1 MEAYRPTKNQSKPNV
16 AVGDVVLLK
25 DESKK
30 RSFWKICRIEELIV
44 GKDEVVR
51 SAIIRLGS
59 DDGKIGK
66 KTLCRPLKLLIP
78 LEVKPNHLTNS
89 LQNPPTQ
96 LPLQPAAQS
105 PSQQRTQ
112 LPMQANTRPRR
123 RAAVLGETI
132 KLKFTRGDSYQ
143 IEVAV
148 DDVSFSDECYNI
160 QICNTGQVMY
170 KVENRSASIFY
181 EYNTKLGSHLRCQWL
196 ITADPRLRIHLSAE
210 YFHTAYNDKVL
221 IHHDH
226 SSTISGTRAPF
237 HLVSPSNILR
247 IEFNATHMNNSQGF
261 AFNISSTDA
270 QMHSAKPYDLPSE
283 CRNQD
288 QRYFGTI
295 KPRLQLSSGTY
306 FNDEDCVYKFH
317 ATNGYRM
324 RFDFRFFK
332 TEIGP
337 DYVEVLHSGII
348 GKGLFS
354 GDLDPFYFVSKGSW
368 LSFRFR
374 TNNAHVERGFI
385 LQVSLT
391 ASPAIGVTKD
401 QKTLT
406 TALPRTIP
414 VSECQRP
421 VRMLWSGDKFFGSL
435 RPLGAFLRYW
445 SINCMWT
452 VPKKA
457 DFKYVIEITHAYLD
471 DVISLL
477 KITDE
482 THSSTRTLSTFT
494 QARNWENLIVV
505 SDGKFTVKS
514 MLKAYSLNVSVIS
527 YSIYPV
533 PDAFNTTTP
542 AKKVSSGN
550 LSAELIGSSFGIMAF
565 LVLTFIFIRY
575 RIKKRQRAERSNRG
589 ANQYLPVQTPDVC
602 YAPDSALG
610 DASPSY
616 SDATKEGVVFMDSRN
631 AVVETPSGA
640 EAHRNQTP
648 LLTSLSQLSS
658 PRVVL
663 PAVDDGDSR
672 PGSAALIR
680 SRPASAASVDSVSDS
695 LHPLTNLPPF
705 HPVSPL
711 SVETPSGAEAHRNQ
725 TPLLTS
731 LSQLSSPR
739 VVLPAV
745 DDGDSRPGSAALIRS
760 RPASAASVDSVSDS
774 LHPLLT
780 LSFYLHIGGYTPK
793 WSCDF
798 EGGSC
803 DWLQSQ
809 DDGLD
814 WTNDIGSKWNMV
826 DHTIGSLYG
835 HFMLLR
841 LSSLHSETGTGKL
854 VSPLM
859 RPTKKPCQM
868 VFHYQGKGSSGYP
881 LQLVIRIL
889 SKEFTKIF
897 HKDLFNT
904 TVMPNYWEKVELS
917 IQSSAYYQLEIVG
930 YIARSRSA
938 YIAIDDVMF
947 TSECLTDEETGVK
960 ILKPP
965 FSSAFNFPEGVFYYL
980 GSVSGIHQMPQDAI
994 STQDASMQYFGDA
1007 NKRLA
1012 MTDFHLSENLETNG
1026 LEEDELEI
1034 EIKVKD
1040 ELDRLNAAIKGI
1052 NQLGKEAS
1060 NAETLFQNTM
1070 KESFTALEDCAREIG
1085 VERIERARPYFNE
1098 VKLVQRASK
1107 RVHLERELCKRIE
1120 ENEREA
1126 KERAKEAED
1135 CCMKMM
1141 GNSYVDVD
1149 ALEALN
1155 QAVLDVMNNAFIK
1168 ASRCHELDKYDKK
1181 YTERRKNLAK
1191 LQARLRNEIDNA
1203 RPYYELKN
1211 QLNKMLL
1218 CKKKRVESIK
1228 DGLKSA
1234 RNVYKASMKKI
1245 EEMSEDIHKERGTC
1259 PDLTHKTCTSAFG
1272 TPKCYSHNQQCDYV
1286 NNCPGGEDEDDCH
1299 LFNRCNFKK
1308 DFCSWVPSKN
1318 ITLKWKRYRDLGSGG
1333 YIIRLNSSVTQDKTE
1348 VSRLQLHGFIKGSTN
1363 LICVIRFSYR
1373 MLPWHNVVLRLVL
1386 KWPDESRTVWS
1397 RTQARNDMWRKE
1409 FLELRYSGIFE
1420 LWFEAGGKPDVS
1432 IYIDLANVSFSKQC
1446 VFINESKAYDKERCT
1461 FENSLCN
1468 WKVDQNVPITLTRR
1482 TSNAMHGF
1490 FGPQMDHTTNST
1502 SGYYIHFDARKRLPE
1517 VFGQLISNVMQISS
1531 SRKCTFRW
1539 FYRIYQDGYF
1549 FTDKLLVIYYNPIL
1563 KTEKKLWYVEG
1574 EQGANWKLGSVTFDI
1589 TSFNYQIILRFERGD
1604 SFLSD
1609 IAVDDVSFS
1618 EECYKRNDCSIAKTF
1633 FTINGS
1639 TAAILFTFQQNM
1651 GNDVNCRWSIDT
1663 DSRLKIGLSADY
1675 FVTDPNDFLAMQSG
1689 NVDTNNTVGNFSGYI
1704 APFYFISNS
1713 SRMEIH
1719 FHATQLNRSH
1729 GFALNLFST
1738 DEKVCNGPVFTKS
1751 RYQGRKTFK
1760 TPSSSYGSNLYSKN
1774 ENCTYQFYV
1783 SQGYRLK
1790 FNFTKFDTENGSD
1803 YIEILNSAILG
1814 PQTFSGALQEFY
1826 FISKNSFLSFN
1837 FITNDVIEK
1846 EGCTFDVTATME
1858 STISSTLKLDFSSER
1873 VCNVVFLDILA
1884 RGATR
1889 YLKTVEPQ
1897 VSTMSPTACDN
1908 YNSNLWPG
1916 DKYFGSTISLGHF
1929 SSYPRAINCSWTMP
1943 QKTGLKYVIEISYF
1957 YAARHLDALSIS
1969 TISKSSPQLL
1979 SSLKKIKKLE
1989 NLLVITDDPF
1999 LVKTIIASSHRRFAH
2014 AFTYSVYPGCYDASL
2029 KYVFFKD
2036 KNTESKEQCVS
2047 SCYKRDFQ
2055 YAFFIVDIKN
2065 ECYCDNMEPA
2075 RRSRYMKH
2083 PRHCCIPPFTGSCN
2097 RGDSGVLLLSV
2108 DATATT
2114 TENKQSQDSG
2124 RIATIAAS
2132 VSVFLV
2138 VAVIVGVVIFL
2149 RWRRKKSADAASSH
2163 ASLRKTSTHNSVE
2176 MEPIAFACELP
2187 AVRNSDNTLIKHGD
2201 RKNSAD
2207 LSARS

>member
-1 MEAYRPTKNQSKPNV
+1 MM
-16 AVGDVVLLK
+16 
-25 DESKK
+25 
-30 RSFWKICRIEELIV
+30 I
-44 GKDEVVR
+44 
-51 SAIIRLGS
+51 
-59 DDGKIGK
+59 
-66 KTLCRPLKLLIP
+66 
-78 LEVKPNHLTNS
+78 
-89 LQNPPTQ
+89 
-96 LPLQPAAQS
+96 
-105 PSQQRTQ
+105 
-112 LPMQANTRPRR
+112 
-123 RAAVLGETI
+123 
-132 KLKFTRGDSYQ
+132 
-143 IEVAV
+143 
-148 DDVSFSDECYNI
+148 
-160 QICNTGQVMY
+160 
-170 KVENRSASIFY
+170 
-181 EYNTKLGSHLRCQWL
+181 
-196 ITADPRLRIHLSAE
+196 
-210 YFHTAYNDKVL
+210 
-221 IHHDH
+221 
-226 SSTISGTRAPF
+226 
-237 HLVSPSNILR
+237 
-247 IEFNATHMNNSQGF
+247 
-261 AFNISSTDA
+261 
-270 QMHSAKPYDLPSE
+270 
-283 CRNQD
+283 
-288 QRYFGTI
+288 
-295 KPRLQLSSGTY
+295 
-306 FNDEDCVYKFH
+306 
-317 ATNGYRM
+317 
-324 RFDFRFFK
+324 
-332 TEIGP
+332 
-337 DYVEVLHSGII
+337 
-348 GKGLFS
+348 
-354 GDLDPFYFVSKGSW
+354 SKGFS
-368 LSFRFR
+368 LACIF
-374 TNNAHVERGFI
+374 
-385 LQVSLT
+385 QV
-391 ASPAIGVTKD
+391 
-401 QKTLT
+401 
-406 TALPRTIP
+406 
-414 VSECQRP
+414 C
-421 VRMLWSGDKFFGSL
+421 
-435 RPLGAFLRYW
+435 
-445 SINCMWT
+445 
-452 VPKKA
+452 
-457 DFKYVIEITHAYLD
+457 
-471 DVISLL
+471 
-477 KITDE
+477 
-482 THSSTRTLSTFT
+482 
-494 QARNWENLIVV
+494 
-505 SDGKFTVKS
+505 
-514 MLKAYSLNVSVIS
+514 
-527 YSIYPV
+527 
-533 PDAFNTTTP
+533 
-542 AKKVSSGN
+542 
-550 LSAELIGSSFGIMAF
+550 FGIVA
-565 LVLTFIFIRY
+565 
-575 RIKKRQRAERSNRG
+575 
-589 ANQYLPVQTPDVC
+589 
-602 YAPDSALG
+602 
-610 DASPSY
+610 
-616 SDATKEGVVFMDSRN
+616 
-631 AVVETPSGA
+631 
-640 EAHRNQTP
+640 
-648 LLTSLSQLSS
+648 
-658 PRVVL
+658 
-663 PAVDDGDSR
+663 
-672 PGSAALIR
+672 
-680 SRPASAASVDSVSDS
+680 
-695 LHPLTNLPPF
+695 
-705 HPVSPL
+705 
-711 SVETPSGAEAHRNQ
+711 
-725 TPLLTS
+725 
-731 LSQLSSPR
+731 
-739 VVLPAV
+739 
-745 DDGDSRPGSAALIRS
+745 
-760 RPASAASVDSVSDS
+760 
-774 LHPLLT
+774 
-780 LSFYLHIGGYTPK
+780 GGYTPK

-980 GSVSGIHQMPQDAI
+980 GSVVCEKYTAQYVCKLLRQNGLARDSLVIRGLYSSQRMCFPPEWNPPNATGCNLNTRCIDAI
-994 STQDASMQYFGDA
+994 FWRCKQDHIF
-1007 NKRLA
+1007 K
-1012 MTDFHLSENLETNG
+1012 
-1026 LEEDELEI
+1026 
-1034 EIKVKD
+1034 
-1040 ELDRLNAAIKGI
+1040 
-1052 NQLGKEAS
+1052 
-1060 NAETLFQNTM
+1060 
-1070 KESFTALEDCAREIG
+1070 
-1085 VERIERARPYFNE
+1085 
-1098 VKLVQRASK
+1098 
-1107 RVHLERELCKRIE
+1107 
-1120 ENEREA
+1120 
-1126 KERAKEAED
+1126 
-1135 CCMKMM
+1135 
-1141 GNSYVDVD
+1141 
-1149 ALEALN
+1149 
-1155 QAVLDVMNNAFIK
+1155 
-1168 ASRCHELDKYDKK
+1168 
-1181 YTERRKNLAK
+1181 
-1191 LQARLRNEIDNA
+1191 
-1203 RPYYELKN
+1203 
-1211 QLNKMLL
+1211 
-1218 CKKKRVESIK
+1218 
-1228 DGLKSA
+1228 
-1234 RNVYKASMKKI
+1234 
-1245 EEMSEDIHKERGTC
+1245 C

-1446 VFINESKAYDKERCT
+1446 VFINESKALLREPASYFLCRNGQQISRKQMCNLNQDCLENSDELNCTYDKERCT

-1618 EECYKRNDCSIAKTF
+1618 EECYKRNEYSPISIMQDCSIAKTF

-1738 DEKVCNGPVFTKS
+1738 DEKATALTFYQPAQGQPTINYYRVCNGPVFTKS

-1858 STISSTLKLDFSSER
+1858 ST
-1873 VCNVVFLDILA
+1873 

-1897 VSTMSPTACDN
+1897 VSTMSPTEQPMQFLTQTCDN

-2149 RWRRKKSADAASSH
+2149 RWRRKKSAASSH